1 MLISLYLVN
10 MEDGNMFCTNC
21 GSQFEEGNAFCPN
34 CGTKVE
40 SVAQPVAAAVPVAAP
55 VEAAPVQAA
64 PVEAAPVQAIPAA
77 PAPAPAPV
85 DPYQPA
91 PAPAPAPVQPVYQAA
106 PVQPVYSQAPAYAT
120 PVTPVATGSDNPGA
134 ATAALILGIVAIV
147 CPWFVYTAPASIVC
161 GAIGMAKA
169 SKFVN
174 SNGGFHNGKSR
185 TGKILSLVGLIFGCI
200 FTFILLIVIIE
211 LASY

>member
-1 MLISLYLVN
+1 
-10 MEDGNMFCTNC
+10 MFCTNC

-40 SVAQPVAAAVPVAAP
+40 SFAQPVAAAAPVAAA

-77 PAPAPAPV
+77 PAPAPA

-91 PAPAPAPVQPVYQAA
+91 PAPAPAPAPVPVQPVYPAA

-120 PVTPVATGSDNPGA
+120 PVTPVATPSENPGA

>member
-1 MLISLYLVN
+1 
-10 MEDGNMFCTNC
+10 MFCTNC

-77 PAPAPAPV
+77 PALAPAPV
-85 DPYQPA
+85 DPYQPAPA

-120 PVTPVATGSDNPGA
+120 PVTPVATASDNPGA

>member
-21 GSQFEEGNAFCPN
+21 GSQFEDGNAFCPN

-40 SVAQPVAAAVPVAAP
+40 SVAQPVADAAPVATP
-55 VEAAPVQAA
+55 VEAAPVVAA
-64 PVEAAPVQAIPAA
+64 PIAAA

-91 PAPAPAPVQPVYQAA
+91 PAPAPAPA
-106 PVQPVYSQAPAYAT
+106 PVQPVYQPAPVSPVYGQQPIAPQVPAYAT
-120 PVTPVATGSDNPGA
+120 PVTPIATTSDNPGA
-134 ATAALILGIVAIV
+134 ATAALILGIVAII
-147 CPWFVYTAPASIVC
+147 CPWFVYTSPASIIC

-169 SKFVN
+169 SAFVN
-174 SNGGFHNGKSR
+174 SNGGYHNGKSR
-185 TGKILSLVGLIFGCI
+185 TGKILSLIGLIFGCI
-200 FTFILLIVIIE
+200 FAFILLIVIIE

>member
-1 MLISLYLVN
+1 

-40 SVAQPVAAAVPVAAP
+40 SVAQPVAEAVPAATA

-64 PVEAAPVQAIPAA
+64 PVEAAPVQAIPVA

-85 DPYQPA
+85 DPYQPAPA

-120 PVTPVATGSDNPGA
+120 PVTPVAGGSDNPGA

-169 SKFVN
+169 SKYVN
-174 SNGGFHNGKSR
+174 SNGGYHNGKSR

>member
-1 MLISLYLVN
+1 
-10 MEDGNMFCTNC
+10 MFCTNC

-40 SVAQPVAAAVPVAAP
+40 SVAQPVAAEAPVAAP
-55 VEAAPVQAA
+55 VEAAPVMAA
-64 PVEAAPVQAIPAA
+64 PIAAAPVQAVPAA

-91 PAPAPAPVQPVYQAA
+91 PAPAPAPAPVQPVYQAPPMA
-106 PVQPVYSQAPAYAT
+106 PVYSQQPAVPVVPAYAT
-120 PVTPVATGSDNPGA
+120 PVTPLATGSDNPGA
-134 ATAALILGIVAIV
+134 ATAALILGIVAII

-169 SKFVN
+169 SKFVT
-174 SNGGFHNGKSR
+174 SNGGYHNGKSR

>member
-1 MLISLYLVN
+1 
-10 MEDGNMFCTNC
+10 MFCTNC

-91 PAPAPAPVQPVYQAA
+91 PASAPAPAPVQPVYQAA

-120 PVTPVATGSDNPGA
+120 PVTPVATASDNPGA

>member
-1 MLISLYLVN
+1 
-10 MEDGNMFCTNC
+10 MFCTNC

-91 PAPAPAPVQPVYQAA
+91 PAPAPAPAPVQPVYQAA

-120 PVTPVATGSDNPGA
+120 PVTPVATASDNPGA